1 MQHLIVV
8 QAHESIYVP
17 FSSKDYTDSARI
29 SRIKHFYAASDSL
42 LQVTVDKMTHQ
53 FNTHL
58 LSNVYHT

>member
-29 SRIKHFYAASDSL
+29 SRIKHFYAASESL
-42 LQVTVDKMTHQ
+42 LK
-53 FNTHL
+53 
-58 LSNVYHT
+58 